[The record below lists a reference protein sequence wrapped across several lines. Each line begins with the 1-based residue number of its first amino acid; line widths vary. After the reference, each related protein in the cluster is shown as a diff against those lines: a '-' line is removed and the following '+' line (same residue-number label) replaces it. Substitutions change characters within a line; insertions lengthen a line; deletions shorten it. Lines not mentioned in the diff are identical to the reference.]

1 MRAELMEAWR
11 LREIKDLSLRA
22 HFDSSVTPLW
32 NHEYFDLELQ
42 GCNKTLIQK
51 KKVMDL
57 VNWHSPLLMVVMK
70 TKLRG
75 ARANEIIELLP
86 FDGAVVTDTISFTRG
101 I

>member
-51 KKVMDL
+51 KKSDGFGEL
-57 VNWHSPLLMVVMK
+57 ALS
-70 TKLRG
+70 TSYG
-75 ARANEIIELLP
+75 GNEN
-86 FDGAVVTDTISFTRG
+86 
-101 I
+101 

>member
-1 MRAELMEAWR
+1 
-11 LREIKDLSLRA
+11 
-22 HFDSSVTPLW
+22 
-32 NHEYFDLELQ
+32 
-42 GCNKTLIQK
+42 
-51 KKVMDL
+51 MDL